1 MIDEEVPAALGGERV
16 DRIVSLLAGV
26 SRKEAASL
34 VAAGGVHLDGVVV
47 ATGKQRVEAGQRI
60 TIDPDVVPDRAP
72 PTPEPSVDVPVVHV
86 DDAVI
91 VVDKPAGLVVHP
103 APGHRGG
110 TLVNGLLARFPELA
124 GVGEPDRP
132 GIVHRLDAGTSG
144 LMVVA
149 RTDAA
154 YAQLVADLAARRVE
168 REYEALVWSWPEQ
181 AAGII
186 DAPIGRDPRDPLRMA
201 VTVDGRPAR
210 THFSVVERYV
220 RPSELALLHC
230 RLETGRTHQ
239 IRVHLSAV
247 GHPVVGDGPYQGV
260 RPSLRCPR
268 PFLHAARL
276 SFTHPVTGAAL
287 AFTSALPADLA
298 EVLAACT
305 PLASGPRK

>member
-1 MIDEEVPAALGGERV
+1 MIDEVVPAALGGERV
-16 DRIVSLLAGV
+16 DRIVALLAEV
-26 SRKEAASL
+26 SRKDAAAV

-47 ATGKQRVEAGQRI
+47 ATGKQRVAAGQRI
-60 TIDPDVVPDRAP
+60 TIDPDVVPDRVP
-72 PTPEPSVDVPVVHV
+72 PAPEPSVDVPLVHV

-103 APGHRGG
+103 APGHPSG

-124 GVGEPDRP
+124 VVGEPERP
-132 GIVHRLDAGTSG
+132 GIVHRLDVGTSG

-154 YAQLVADLAARRVE
+154 YARLVADLAGRRVE
-168 REYEALVWSWPEQ
+168 REYDALVWRWPDQ
-181 AAGII
+181 AVGII

-210 THFSVVERYV
+210 THFSVIERYD
-220 RPSELALLHC
+220 RPGELALLRC

-247 GHPVVGDGPYQGV
+247 GHPVVGDGPYGGV
-260 RPSLRCPR
+260 RPGLACPR
-268 PFLHAARL
+268 PFLHASRL
-276 SFTHPVTGAAL
+276 SFSHPLSGTAL
-287 AFTSALPADLA
+287 TFRSTLPADLST
-298 EVLAACT
+298 VLARCT
-305 PLASGPRK
+305 PLGSGPRK